1 MAILKKHDLN
11 PDGVRIVVN
20 WDDMVV
26 GSSVFILSI
35 NVQEALS
42 QIRDVMNDRW
52 SKFGDLSNGALRFLD
67 EDTKRWLL
75 EQANGNKVRLSVLV
89 ASIIKDAY
97 AEERS

>member
-20 WDDMVV
+20 WNDMVV

-42 QIRDVMNDRW
+42 QIRDVMNDRGW
-52 SKFGDLSNGALRFLD
+52 EYQMQIRVED
-67 EDTKRWLL
+67 EKL
-75 EQANGNKVRLSVLV
+75 GVRVWRLT
-89 ASIIKDAY
+89 
-97 AEERS
+97 

>member
-52 SKFGDLSNGALRFLD
+52 SKFGDLSNGAI
-67 EDTKRWLL
+67 EVGSIKCKYVWKTK
-75 EQANGNKVRLSVLV
+75 S
-89 ASIIKDAY
+89 
-97 AEERS
+97 

>member
-1 MAILKKHDLN
+1 MITRVNKKLIRRHLPKCTNCGNELKSTRGKSTLCQ
-11 PDGVRIVVN
+11 PC
-20 WDDMVV
+20 
-26 GSSVFILSI
+26 S
-35 NVQEALS
+35 A
-42 QIRDVMNDRW
+42 RDVMNNRW

-75 EQANGNKVRLSVLV
+75 EQANENKVRLSVLV